1 MEPSGRMM
9 SALLRDR
16 NVLIEQDA
24 FASLSDVRT
33 EVYNEYHRELIAEG
47 QIFFLCKRLLRPT
60 LLLSGTAMTEND
72 YIIPLP
78 DTEYENQ

>member
-1 MEPSGRMM
+1 
-9 SALLRDR
+9 
-16 NVLIEQDA
+16 
-24 FASLSDVRT
+24 
-33 EVYNEYHRELIAEG
+33 VYNEYHREFIAEG

-60 LLLSGTAMTEND
+60 LLLSGTVMTEND